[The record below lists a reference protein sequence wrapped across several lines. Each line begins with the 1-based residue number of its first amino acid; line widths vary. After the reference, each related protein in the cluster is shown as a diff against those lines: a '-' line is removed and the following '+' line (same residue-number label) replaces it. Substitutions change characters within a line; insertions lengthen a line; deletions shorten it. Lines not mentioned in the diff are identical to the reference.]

1 VTVRLAAILL
11 SFNSV
16 KPFKGWNHNMAQ
28 PSFKTVFVFLDTD
41 KFCSPFDMLVA
52 TDAFPDSNIFK
63 YENVT
68 SEDAAR
74 IVYDT
79 LFPRGPLGAAHT
91 KIFINGSN
99 FEMVE
104 KVVEA
109 TQKSMAAAPWGCSI
123 IVDPRG
129 AYSTAAGAVAKTLSL
144 ALEKGLGTLEGKNV
158 TVLAGTGP
166 VGQTAA
172 RIYASEKANVTITS
186 RSLAKGQAIAD
197 KINKEAG
204 AERVKVVEVTK
215 PEQTADAVKDAEI
228 ILAAGAGGIQLL
240 SAADLKDAKK
250 CKIVADINAIK
261 PLGVEGLESNDDGK
275 ELGQGVFGIGAL
287 AIGKLKIKIETSMI
301 KKATDAVDGLFDY
314 SIAYDIG
321 KNDILKKLAKAKAAA
336 KTEQIPSWMPQ

>member
-1 VTVRLAAILL
+1 MSQPT
-11 SFNSV
+11 
-16 KPFKGWNHNMAQ
+16 FK
-28 PSFKTVFVFLDTD
+28 KVFVFLDTD
-41 KFCSPFDMLVA
+41 KYCSPFDMLVA
-52 TDAFPDSNIFK
+52 IDAFPDSMIFK

-68 SEDAAR
+68 GEDAAK

-79 LFPRGPLGAAHT
+79 LFPRGPMGAAHT

-109 TQKSMAAAPWGCSI
+109 TQNSMASAPWGNSI

-129 AYSTAAGAVAKTLSL
+129 AYSTAAGAVAKTLGLS
-144 ALEKGLGTLEGKNV
+144 LEKSFRPLEGKSV

-186 RSLAKGQAIAD
+186 RTLAKGQAVAD
-197 KINKEAG
+197 KINKEVG
-204 AERVKVVEVTK
+204 TTRVKVVEVNK
-215 PEQTADAVKDAEI
+215 PEQTAEAVKDAEI

-240 SAADLKDAKK
+240 SAIDLKGAKR

-261 PLGVEGLESNDDGK
+261 PLGVEGLGSNDDGK
-275 ELGQGVFGIGAL
+275 ELSPGVFGIGAL
-287 AIGKLKIKIETSMI
+287 AIGKLKIKIETDMI
-301 KKATDAVDGLFDY
+301 KRAAEAPQGLFDY

-321 KNDILKKLAKAKAAA
+321 KTQIMKKLAKAKAEAA
-336 KTEQIPSWMPQ
+336 PKEQPKSWLPP